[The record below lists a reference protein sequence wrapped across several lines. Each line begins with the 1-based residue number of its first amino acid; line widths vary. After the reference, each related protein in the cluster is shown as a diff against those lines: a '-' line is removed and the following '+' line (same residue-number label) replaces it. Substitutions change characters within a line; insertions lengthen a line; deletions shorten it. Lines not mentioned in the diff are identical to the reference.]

1 MSAFKE
7 ARYHTLQMMEIVDRG
22 YIDKD
27 QLIQNLLA
35 YLSDYEVA
43 DFMRQYEYDDIA
55 EEL

>member
-27 QLIQNLLA
+27 QLIQNLLL
-35 YLSDYEVA
+35 YLSEQDVE